1 MKVLILEKTKLE
13 KVEEILKK
21 NEKLSI
27 LSIYFRELKDIE
39 LKDKFALI
47 LDGPEEYIKIA
58 TELIQEF
65 TEIPNEELEE
75 KIIKKFKEENLR
87 ASEGLGFLFS

>member
-58 TELIQEF
+58 TELIREF
-65 TEIPNEELEE
+65 TEIPNEKLEE
-75 KIIKKFKEENLR
+75 EIIKKFKEENLK

>member
-58 TELIQEF
+58 TELIREF

>member
-1 MKVLILEKTKLE
+1 MKVLILEKIKLE

-58 TELIQEF
+58 TELIREF

-75 KIIKKFKEENLR
+75 KIIKKFKEENLK

>member
-58 TELIQEF
+58 TELIREF

-75 KIIKKFKEENLR
+75 KIIKKFKEENLK

>member
-39 LKDKFALI
+39 LNDKFALI

-58 TELIQEF
+58 TELIREF